1 MFIINDYSKILVK
14 FIFNFLQSISTLF
27 LCFIFISRLVLF
39 RFVSQNRMSRS
50 KVGLQSRLD
59 TRSLTPETIEDRD
72 TRRTFRGYRE
82 NDLII
87 ACKTMAKDKALDTR
101 LLFKHTDNPQ
111 TTCKYF
117 HIAKD
122 SSSCQAQF

>member
-1 MFIINDYSKILVK
+1 
-14 FIFNFLQSISTLF
+14 
-27 LCFIFISRLVLF
+27 
-39 RFVSQNRMSRS
+39 MSRS
-50 KVGLQSRLD
+50 KEGRQSRLD

-101 LLFKHTDNPQ
+101 LLF
-111 TTCKYF
+111 
-117 HIAKD
+117 
-122 SSSCQAQF
+122 